1 MYYNTPKLKLGSGKI
16 AAGHAFAVVLI
27 MAPEIE
33 PLLKGAG
40 GTAFLLTK
48 LTSTILFYPFHC

>member
-16 AAGHAFAVVLI
+16 AAGHTFAVVLI
-27 MAPEIE
+27 IE
-33 PLLKGAG
+33 PLLNGAG